1 MPKNVK
7 ITTRISII
15 DLFAP
20 HSCRGCG
27 RLGSPLCNRC
37 KKYILSTTHS
47 ICPYCHQ
54 PSTGLCTCH
63 KITLPVYTIGERSGL
78 LDLAL
83 HAYKYDST
91 RALAPVLAALLAAR
105 LPSNLPATTVIVPL
119 PTATHHIRSRGFDH
133 TRLLAKHLS
142 RITGFPVAKLL
153 LRSHNTVQVGT
164 DKITRITQARSAYAL
179 NPHSTIG
186 SSATYLLLD
195 DIWTTGASMLAAAD
209 ILKSAGAHNL
219 ILAPLAISI
228 L

>member
-1 MPKNVK
+1 MSKNVK

-83 HAYKYDST
+83 HAYKYDSV
-91 RALAPVLAALLAAR
+91 RALAPALAELLASK
-105 LPSNLPATTVIVPL
+105 LPANLPATTFIVPL

-133 TRLLAKHLS
+133 TLLLAKHLS
-142 RITGFPVAKLL
+142 HLTGFKIAKLL
-153 LRSHNTVQVGT
+153 ERNRNTVQVGT
-164 DKITRITQARSAYAL
+164 DKTTRLAQAHAAYTL
-179 NPHSTIG
+179 RPHATIDPA
-186 SSATYLLLD
+186 STYLLLD

-219 ILAPLAISI
+219 VLTPLAISV

>member
-1 MPKNVK
+1 MSKNVK

-37 KKYILSTTHS
+37 KKYILSTNPN
-47 ICPYCHQ
+47 ICPFCHQ
-54 PSTGLCTCH
+54 QNLGFCPQCKPTTP
-63 KITLPVYTIGERSGL
+63 IYTIGERSGL
-78 LDLAL
+78 LDLVL
-83 HAYKYDST
+83 HAYKYDSV
-91 RALAPVLAALLAAR
+91 RALAPTLAELLA
-105 LPSNLPATTVIVPL
+105 SKLPADLPTTTFIVPL
-119 PTATHHIRSRGFDH
+119 PTATHHVRSRGFDH
-133 TRLLAKHLS
+133 TLLLAKHLS
-142 RITGFPVAKLL
+142 HLTGFKIAKLL
-153 LRSHNTVQVGT
+153 ERNRNTVQVGT

-179 NPHSTIG
+179 NPHSTIS

-219 ILAPLAISI
+219 VLTPLAISV